1 MRPRQST
8 QHYDPPAKGDARR
21 RPGEEGAVAVIAALT
36 LSILVLMAA
45 FVVDLGLVRVD
56 TGRSQSTADMAAAAG
71 ADELDVITEW
81 NARQAC
87 EAALAYAESNL
98 GAGASAAAPVNS
110 DLSCLRRWLTM
121 PTCNPADPRTAEYT
135 LGRYRIEITIPVP
148 DNHPLMGTQALV
160 TDYDGEPCERV
171 GVSVQ
176 AERDYILAGVGGFNQ
191 GESTRS
197 AVGRAYAA
205 GRDEA
210 LASLI
215 VLRPNQYAS
224 NDCNALL
231 VNSNNTTVQIGS
243 VTTVIDG
250 EDVFYPGV
258 ISAYSVPD
266 NSTVCTGNNQQVF
279 TVGSL
284 GGGAYIRADGLI
296 LSYGLDR
303 GALESQIFQAGA
315 VASGALS
322 PRPRPGPPT
331 MRSTIDHLYNCN
343 SSYPSGPSWSPASHN
358 LPYNDCDEGPPR
370 PYIEAL
376 HAAYQ
381 NLGAAAAATGNWV
394 VFPNDSTTWEC
405 NDAQYSGT
413 LPADVPSTRDPS
425 RWYINCPGN
434 TGPNT
439 FQPNGF
445 NLVDVDRVVF
455 NGEIRMTAG
464 SSNLRIDGGTGGA
477 TVYIQTG
484 DVTRNSGDLRLQNM
498 SLYVDTGRINLGGNA
513 GTVELRALPLPSG
526 TPACAGWGGSGAPP
540 ADCFER
546 LAAWGNKAG
555 NGNNDGH
562 VLGGGSSLFVQGIFF
577 SPNNFV
583 QVNGSGDT
591 STLNCDPNSP
601 VPATAKVNLRDAQ
614 LWSSKIVMGGSGS
627 ITLCPSPTFAEPI
640 EIPGSSLIRGT
651 G

>member
-1 MRPRQST
+1 MKPRLSSSQR
-8 QHYDPPAKGDARR
+8 YPDAGRGAHR
-21 RPGEEGAVAVIAALT
+21 HHPDEEGAVAVVAAIT
-36 LSILVLMAA
+36 LSVLVLMAA

-71 ADELDVITEW
+71 ANELDVITEW
-81 NARQAC
+81 NAVEAC
-87 EAALAYAESNL
+87 EAAVAYAESNL
-98 GAGASAAAPVNS
+98 GASSGSATAIASCSSRFA
-110 DLSCLRRWLTM
+110 TM
-121 PTCNPADPRTAEYT
+121 PTCNPADPRTALYT
-135 LGRYRIEITIPVP
+135 LDRYNIDITLPIP

-160 TDYDGEPCERV
+160 TDYDGEPCERI

-176 AERDYILAGVGGFNQ
+176 ADRNFIFGGVGGFSE

-224 NDCNALL
+224 NNCNALS

-250 EDVFYPGV
+250 ESVYYPGV

-266 NSTVCTGNNQQVF
+266 PGVCTGTNQQVM
-279 TVGSL
+279 TIESL

-303 GALESQIFQAGA
+303 GAATNQIYQAGA

-331 MRSTIDHLYNCN
+331 MRSTIDHLYNCK
-343 SSYPSGPSWSPASHN
+343 SSYPSGPAWSPASHS
-358 LPYNDCDEGPPR
+358 LPYEDCAEATPA
-370 PYIEAL
+370 YIEAL
-376 HAAYQ
+376 HGAYQ
-381 NLGAAAAATGNWV
+381 NLSAADAAAGEWV
-394 VFPNDSTTWEC
+394 VFPDDSASWAC
-405 NDAQYSGT
+405 NDAQFSGV
-413 LPADVPSTRDPS
+413 LPADVPTTRDPS

-434 TGPNT
+434 TGPT
-439 FQPNGF
+439 RFQPNGF
-445 NLVDVDRVVF
+445 TLVDVDRVVL

-464 SSNLRIDGGTGGA
+464 SSNLRIDGGTDGA

-498 SLYVDTGRINLGGNA
+498 SLYVHSGRIDLGGSS

-526 TPACAGWGGSGAPP
+526 TTACAGYGGSGAPP
-540 ADCFER
+540 PDCFER

-555 NGNNDGH
+555 NGNTDGH

-591 STLNCDPNSP
+591 SILNCDPNSP
-601 VPATAKVNLRDAQ
+601 APPTAKVNLRDAQ
-614 LWSSKIVMGGSGS
+614 LWSSRISMGGSGS

-651 G
+651 R